1 MSDDA
6 NLRGP
11 SVRGIPEGDNRER
24 MICAECGYILYDN
37 PKIVVGSVARW
48 GDRILLCRRSIQPRY
63 GFWTLPAGY
72 LELNESASAGAE
84 REAWEEARARI
95 EIEGLLAIYDIPRI
109 SQVQLMYR
117 ARLLDD
123 DESLGRLEALGDEQ
137 AVLGLQAP
145 AQVDVGQPDIVRE
158 TRIARVGDLDQAGHP
173 GGHLTSL
180 ADPAGCVRPR
190 RLFVPGHHTNPYIR
204 KTRHDH
210 EATAP
215 SAAKRANSARARPAL
230 G

>member
-1 MSDDA
+1 MSDE
-6 NLRGP
+6 NHLRGP

-48 GDRILLCRRSIQPRY
+48 RDGILLCRRSINPRR

-72 LELNESASAGAE
+72 LELNESTPAGAE

-109 SQVQLMYR
+109 SQVQLIYR

-123 DESLGRLEALGDEQ
+123 AIEPGPESLEVRLFGWDEIPWSELAFPSNVWALQHDREARSTRDFT
-137 AVLGLQAP
+137 
-145 AQVDVGQPDIVRE
+145 
-158 TRIARVGDLDQAGHP
+158 TRINPP
-173 GGHLTSL
+173 GT
-180 ADPAGCVRPR
+180 
-190 RLFVPGHHTNPYIR
+190 
-204 KTRHDH
+204 
-210 EATAP
+210 
-215 SAAKRANSARARPAL
+215 
-230 G
+230 